1 MKLYQSET
9 VLTFGMYIGK
19 SIQNILQDNPAY
31 LVWCVKWLDH
41 FHLSFDTYDFMCQ
54 QYPNLV
60 TDALSSMWN
69 KKQNQYMVLNKSNE
83 LVISDFNELYNHHD
97 YYGQSGEKYGW
108 YNGWSDDAIDDA
120 FEGDP
125 ENTWNVD

>member
-1 MKLYQSET
+1 MVGSLS
-9 VLTFGMYIGK
+9 
-19 SIQNILQDNPAY
+19 
-31 LVWCVKWLDH
+31 
-41 FHLSFDTYDFMCQ
+41 LSFDTYDFMCQ

-60 TDALSSMWN
+60 TDALSTMWN

-83 LVISDFNELYNHHD
+83 LVISDFNEMYNHHD
-97 YYGQSGEKYGW
+97 FYGQSGEKYDW

-120 FEGDP
+120 FDGDP